1 LYFEK
6 IYGLEEKG
14 CNKIVLNPPKT
25 PIKRSV
31 LVRKNIFSY
40 ILHLI
45 KETQGD
51 TIINLLFENF
61 VLLI

>member
-14 CNKIVLNPPKT
+14 CNKIVLHPPKT

-31 LVRKNIFSY
+31 LDRKNIFSY

-45 KETQGD
+45 KEIQGD
-51 TIINLLFENF
+51 TIT
-61 VLLI
+61 

>member
-14 CNKIVLNPPKT
+14 CNKIVLHSPKT
-25 PIKRSV
+25 TIKGTA
-31 LVRKNIFSY
+31 LDRKNISSF
-40 ILHLI
+40 ILHLN

-51 TIINLLFENF
+51 TILNLLFENF